1 MKRYLSTERIKVLS
15 LRVGGA
21 LRTVRFHDMGA
32 HRNCGVYVTN
42 DASVAAAIEAHPDY
56 GRYFYLESGTIES
69 EVVPARVY
77 DKVYE
82 EVRRTQEAN
91 KVLVQ
96 EYGIDKEVLKS
107 KEDALHAADKLNIG
121 FPNL

>member
-1 MKRYLSTERIKVLS
+1 MS
-15 LRVGGA
+15 LPMGGGTRV
-21 LRTVRFHDMGA
+21 VRFRDMGA
-32 HRNCGVYVTN
+32 HANCGVYVTG
-42 DASVAAAIEAHPDY
+42 DAAVAAAIESHPDY
-56 GRYFYLESGTIES
+56 GRYFYLESGTIEEAS
-69 EVVPARVY
+69 VPARVY

-107 KEDALHAADKLNIG
+107 KEDALRVADGLNIS
-121 FPNL
+121 FPNLV